1 MQTTQM
7 VGISSLRHLCETVGV
22 SNISFKYI
30 SVYLIE
36 CIPAL
41 ELGSICHKKP
51 VYNPSD
57 TYRSGR
63 LQSHRSKTSSKLSKY
78 T

>member
-7 VGISSLRHLCETVGV
+7 VGLSSLRHLCETVGV
-22 SNISFKYI
+22 SDDSSMYI

-41 ELGSICHKKP
+41 ELA
-51 VYNPSD
+51 VWFN
-57 TYRSGR
+57 
-63 LQSHRSKTSSKLSKY
+63 LSQE
-78 T
+78 TGI

>member
-7 VGISSLRHLCETVGV
+7 VGLSSLRHLCETVGV
-22 SNISFKYI
+22 SNDSFMNI

-41 ELGSICHKKP
+41 ELA
-51 VYNPSD
+51 VWFN
-57 TYRSGR
+57 
-63 LQSHRSKTSSKLSKY
+63 LSQETGIQPK
-78 T
+78 